1 MTNPPEGPE
10 GGSNLPVPRLSNRD
24 FELVIRRAAEL
35 QARESED
42 RFGGDGIS
50 ESEVI
55 RIGRE
60 LGLSTPNLQRAIA
73 EMTGAAPEE
82 GVLTSV
88 FGPTTVRASRAIRG
102 DAAEVAKRLE
112 RHLEEREFLAVLRRF
127 NDRVVFTRASGMMA
141 TMGRAASQ
149 MFSRSPLLKVTNLEM
164 SVRPFDEENAF
175 VSLST
180 SLRSNRTTAATSS
193 IVGGGAGSAVTGA
206 VLGIAIAPPAAL
218 LALPVL
224 GFSIFLGRTF
234 YDGLVG
240 EVRVQLE
247 ALLDR
252 LEHGDLPPPVGGW
265 GSPRLR
271 RPG

>member
-1 MTNPPEGPE
+1 MTNPSEGPE

-35 QARESED
+35 QARESEE

-50 ESEVI
+50 EAEVI
-55 RIGRE
+55 RIGHE

-102 DAAEVAKRLE
+102 DATEVAKALE
-112 RHLEEREFLAVLRRF
+112 RYLEEREFLAVLRRF
-127 NDRVVFTRASGMMA
+127 NDRVVFTRASGMIA

-149 MFSRSPLLKVTNLEM
+149 MFSRSPLLNVTNLEM
-164 SVRPFDEENAF
+164 AVRPFDDENAF

-180 SLRSNRTTAATSS
+180 SLKSNRTAATASS
-193 IVGGGAGSAVTGA
+193 IVGGSAGSAVTGA

-224 GFSIFLGRTF
+224 GLSVFWGRS
-234 YDGLVG
+234 YYNGLMG

-252 LEHGDLPPPVGGW
+252 LEYGDLPPPVGGW
-265 GSPRLR
+265 GGR
-271 RPG
+271 RVK

>member
-1 MTNPPEGPE
+1 LTNPSEEAGT
-10 GGSNLPVPRLSNRD
+10 GSNLPVPRLTNRD

-35 QARESED
+35 QARESEE

-50 ESEVI
+50 EGEVF

-60 LGLSTPNLQRAIA
+60 LGLSKENLQRAIA
-73 EMTGAAPEE
+73 EMSGSVPEE
-82 GVLTSV
+82 GVLTSM
-88 FGPTTVRASRAIRG
+88 FGPTTVRVSRALRG
-102 DAAEVAKRLE
+102 DAAEVAKVLE
-112 RHLEEREFLAVLRRF
+112 RYLEEREYLAVLRRF
-127 NDRVVFTRASGMMA
+127 NDRVVFTRASGMVA
-141 TMGRAASQ
+141 SMGRAASQ
-149 MFSRSPLLKVTNLEM
+149 MFSRSPLLNVTNLEM
-164 SVRPFDEENAF
+164 AVRPFDSEKAF

-180 SLRSNRTTAATSS
+180 SLRSNRTAAATSS
-193 IVGGGAGSAVTGA
+193 LIGGGTGAAVTGA

-218 LALPVL
+218 VALPIL
-224 GFSIFLGRTF
+224 GLSVYLGRNY
-234 YDGLVG
+234 YDGLVD